1 MGFQTLVVYNMKWEI
16 SQRPILYY
24 RMNKRPLIYSWHVI
38 ICIRHFTSLFPSIC
52 AVYPELT
59 VIAVA
64 TQQVRIWHRLR
75 IRALVLLSVAPVFAS
90 PSPPHYVDTG
100 QKCLCLQHMGT
111 QAKLFHFWKLEK
123 LPWDENY
130 FFPTTKKRRFFQ
142 IEKQITIC
150 CKLTGFSICLCWQG
164 PCQPVCKA
172 ISQKIFCPSPLIPP
186 PPSFLLTLLTWEMGW
201 RW

>member
-1 MGFQTLVVYNMKWEI
+1 MGGSNEIKQCRIRFGFPTLVVYNMKCEI

-24 RMNKRPLIYSWHVI
+24 RLNKRPLIYSWHVI

-111 QAKLFHFWKLEK
+111 QTKLFTFEIWK
-123 LPWDENY
+123 NCRGARAS
-130 FFPTTKKRRFFQ
+130 FS
-142 IEKQITIC
+142 TI
-150 CKLTGFSICLCWQG
+150 
-164 PCQPVCKA
+164 
-172 ISQKIFCPSPLIPP
+172 
-186 PPSFLLTLLTWEMGW
+186 
-201 RW
+201 

>member
-1 MGFQTLVVYNMKWEI
+1 MGNLPTSNFVLPNEQTAPDIFIACNNLYQTLHLTFSLYLCSLSWADSYCGRHPAGPDLASFAYQGTCPSI
-16 SQRPILYY
+16 RGARFCLPIT
-24 RMNKRPLIYSWHVI
+24 
-38 ICIRHFTSLFPSIC
+38 TSLCWYRPKVPLPATHGNPGQAFSLLKNCGGTRTIFFPS
-52 AVYPELT
+52 L
-59 VIAVA
+59 
-64 TQQVRIWHRLR
+64 
-75 IRALVLLSVAPVFAS
+75 
-90 PSPPHYVDTG
+90 
-100 QKCLCLQHMGT
+100 
-111 QAKLFHFWKLEK
+111 
-123 LPWDENY
+123 
-130 FFPTTKKRRFFQ
+130 KKRRFLQ